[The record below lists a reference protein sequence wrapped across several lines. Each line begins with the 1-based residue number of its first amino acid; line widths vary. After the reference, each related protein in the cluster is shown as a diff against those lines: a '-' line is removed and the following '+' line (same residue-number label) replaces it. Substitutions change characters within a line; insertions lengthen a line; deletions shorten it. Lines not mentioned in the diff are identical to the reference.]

1 MENLHDLARIGYVIQ
16 NYDNVIEG
24 NEQSVE
30 YKNSDNTMAKTV
42 VLQKKVGDGYYY
54 VVEAMPDSK
63 AKTLFVVS
71 AYINKN
77 DTFKKQRI
85 DKVLSNLGYGS
96 RSELKKIC
104 KNGLVKVN
112 GKVINNPG
120 VQVDVEND
128 EIIFDG
134 EKVTYKEFIYLM
146 LNKPDGYISATF
158 DKRDPIVL
166 DLIDKED
173 LVFEPFPV
181 GRLDKDT
188 SGLLLLT
195 NNGQLNH
202 RLLSPKYKVS
212 RVYFVEVTIL
222 DHAFN
227 EEDIENLA
235 QGVALNS
242 EENVRPAD
250 LEILS
255 DTKAKLTLYEGK
267 YHEVKRMMHALGKEV
282 ISLKRLAYGPIE
294 LGDLKPGDLRKL
306 GNEEV
311 EALFKEVNLD
321 TTEL

>member
-1 MENLHDLARIGYVIQ
+1 MVNLENRYYIH
-16 NYDNVIEG
+16 IEG
-24 NEQSVE
+24 
-30 YKNSDNTMAKTV
+30 
-42 VLQKKVGDGYYY
+42 G
-54 VVEAMPDSK
+54 K
-63 AKTLFVVS
+63 ALS
-71 AYINKN
+71 
-77 DTFKKQRI
+77 KKQRI

-188 SGLLLLT
+188 EGLLVLT
-195 NNGQLNH
+195 NDGQLAH
-202 RLLSPKYKVS
+202 RVLSPKKHVPKTYYAKIEGV
-212 RVYFVEVTIL
+212 VTEDDIKAFAKGVTLDDGYETMPAELVIL
-222 DHAFN
+222 KSD
-227 EEDIENLA
+227 EISEIE
-235 QGVALNS
+235 
-242 EENVRPAD
+242 
-250 LEILS
+250 
-255 DTKAKLTLYEGK
+255 LTIHEGK
-267 YHEVKRMMHALGKEV
+267 FHQVKRMFESVDKKV
-282 ISLKRLAYGPIE
+282 IYLKRLSMGKLQLDKNLALGEYRELTDEEIKMIE
-294 LGDLKPGDLRKL
+294 ERD
-306 GNEEV
+306 
-311 EALFKEVNLD
+311 
-321 TTEL
+321 

>member
-1 MENLHDLARIGYVIQ
+1 M
-16 NYDNVIEG
+16 
-24 NEQSVE
+24 S
-30 YKNSDNTMAKTV
+30 
-42 VLQKKVGDGYYY
+42 
-54 VVEAMPDSK
+54 
-63 AKTLFVVS
+63 
-71 AYINKN
+71 
-77 DTFKKQRI
+77 KKQRI

-188 SGLLLLT
+188 EGLLVLT
-195 NNGQLNH
+195 NDGQLAH
-202 RLLSPKYKVS
+202 RVLSPKKHVPKTYYAKIEGV
-212 RVYFVEVTIL
+212 VTEDDIKAFAKGVTLDDGYETMPAELVIL
-222 DHAFN
+222 KSDKIS
-227 EEDIENLA
+227 EIE
-235 QGVALNS
+235 
-242 EENVRPAD
+242 
-250 LEILS
+250 
-255 DTKAKLTLYEGK
+255 LTIHEGK
-267 YHEVKRMMHALGKEV
+267 FHQVKRMFESVDKKV
-282 ISLKRLAYGPIE
+282 IYLKRLSMGKLQLDKNLALGEYRELTDEEIKMIE
-294 LGDLKPGDLRKL
+294 ERD
-306 GNEEV
+306 
-311 EALFKEVNLD
+311 
-321 TTEL
+321 